1 MPLSRYIDN
10 TLDAPISVVRRQL
23 IAVVICVAAAI
34 GALFYLAS
42 AAVLALETAMSP
54 AWARLIIGGALL
66 LISVIAVF
74 VPRWSHKESVVE
86 RAQEEVQSMT
96 REQKIALI
104 IEALMAGFSLSS
116 RRSPRKKESH

>member
-1 MPLSRYIDN
+1 MPLSRYIDR
-10 TLDAPISVVRRQL
+10 TLDAPISIVRRL
-23 IAVVICVAAAI
+23 VISIVICAAAAI

-42 AAVLALETAMSP
+42 AAVIALEMMMSP

-66 LISVIAVF
+66 LISIIAVL
-74 VPRWSHKESVVE
+74 VPRRLHKESVVE
-86 RAQEEVQSMT
+86 RAQEEAQSMT

-116 RRSPRKKESH
+116 RRSPRKESH

>member
-1 MPLSRYIDN
+1 MPLSRYIDR
-10 TLDAPISVVRRQL
+10 TLDAPISIVRRL
-23 IAVVICVAAAI
+23 VISIVICAAAAI

-42 AAVLALETAMSP
+42 AAVIALEAVMSP

-66 LISVIAVF
+66 LISIIAVL
-74 VPRWSHKESVVE
+74 VQGRLHKESVVE
-86 RAQEEVQSMT
+86 RAQEEAQSMT

-116 RRSPRKKESH
+116 RRSPRKESH

>member
-1 MPLSRYIDN
+1 MPLSRYIDR
-10 TLDAPISVVRRQL
+10 TLDAPISIVRRL
-23 IAVVICVAAAI
+23 VISIVMCAAAAI

-42 AAVLALETAMSP
+42 AAAIALEAVMSP

-66 LISVIAVF
+66 LISIIAVLI
-74 VPRWSHKESVVE
+74 PRRLHKESVVE
-86 RAQEEVQSMT
+86 RAQEEAQSMT

-116 RRSPRKKESH
+116 RRSPRKESH

>member
-1 MPLSRYIDN
+1 MPLSRYIDQ
-10 TLDAPISVVRRQL
+10 TLDAPISIVRR
-23 IAVVICVAAAI
+23 VVIAIVICAAAAI

-42 AAVLALETAMSP
+42 AAVIALETVMSP

-66 LISVIAVF
+66 LISIIAVL
-74 VPRWSHKESVVE
+74 VPRRLHKESVVE
-86 RAQEEVQSMT
+86 RAQEEAQSMT

-116 RRSPRKKESH
+116 RRSPRKESH

>member
-1 MPLSRYIDN
+1 MPLSRYIDR
-10 TLDAPISVVRRQL
+10 TLDAPISIVRRL
-23 IAVVICVAAAI
+23 VIAIVICAAAAI

-42 AAVLALETAMSP
+42 AAVIALETVMSP

-66 LISVIAVF
+66 IISIIAVL
-74 VPRWSHKESVVE
+74 VPRRLHKESVVE
-86 RAQEEVQSMT
+86 RAQEEAQSMT

-116 RRSPRKKESH
+116 RRSPRKESH

>member
-1 MPLSRYIDN
+1 MPLSRYIDR
-10 TLDAPISVVRRQL
+10 TLDAPISIVRRL
-23 IAVVICVAAAI
+23 VISIVMCAAAAI

-42 AAVLALETAMSP
+42 AAVIALEIVMSP

-66 LISVIAVF
+66 LISIIAVLI
-74 VPRWSHKESVVE
+74 PRRLHKESVVE
-86 RAQEEVQSMT
+86 RAQEEAQSMT

-116 RRSPRKKESH
+116 RRSPRKESH

>member
-1 MPLSRYIDN
+1 MPLSRYIDR
-10 TLDAPISVVRRQL
+10 TLDAPISIVRRL
-23 IAVVICVAAAI
+23 VISIVICAAAAI

-42 AAVLALETAMSP
+42 AAVIALEAVMSP

-66 LISVIAVF
+66 LISIIAVL
-74 VPRWSHKESVVE
+74 VPRRLHKESVVE
-86 RAQEEVQSMT
+86 RAQEEAQSMT

-116 RRSPRKKESH
+116 RRSPRKESH